1 MRSVASTPVA
11 GGMSTSFRA
20 LRHRDFRFFWTG
32 ALVSNIGSWMQNAAV
47 PYVVFELT
55 DSTTLV
61 GLTAFLQ
68 MIPVVFVGPWSGPLA
83 DRVDRRR
90 LLLLTQALMALL
102 AFGLWGVWAS
112 GWESVPA
119 LMALIALS
127 GVVAGVNTPAW
138 QAFVPSLVPR
148 DDLLNAVALNSAQ
161 FNAGRAIGPAMAG
174 AVLVTLGPSWAFFLN
189 ALSFAGVIFT
199 LWVIRRPPP
208 ERRPVSGG
216 SLRQFA
222 EGVRY
227 VRASPEILACMLLVL
242 AVAGLGQPIVQLLPV
257 YAERVFD
264 VGGGAYGVLA
274 GAIGAGATVAVPLL
288 GWLEGLRRSR
298 LLAGSIIGYGAL
310 LVGFAQ
316 APGFLLA
323 VALITM
329 AGMAFLAVVS
339 TLQTTVQLLVDEALR
354 GRVMAVYVMAFTAA
368 YPVGSLL
375 QGWVADHL
383 GAPTTTTVAGL
394 ALVALAGVLASTPW
408 FDRFDRPTPVEAD
421 VELVE
426 P

>member
-1 MRSVASTPVA
+1 MRQ
-11 GGMSTSFRA
+11 SFRA
-20 LRHRDFRFFWTG
+20 LHHRDFRLFWTG

-47 PYVVFELT
+47 PYVVYDLT
-55 DSTTLV
+55 GSTTLV
-61 GLTAFLQ
+61 GVTAFLQ
-68 MIPVVFVGPWSGPLA
+68 MFPVVIVGPWSGPLA

-90 LLLLTQALMALL
+90 LLLVTQTAMAVL
-102 AFGLWGVWAS
+102 ASGLWAS
-112 GWESVPA
+112 WSAGIESVPL
-119 LMALIALS
+119 LMAIITAS
-127 GVVAGVNTPAW
+127 GVVAGVNIPAW

-189 ALSFAGVIFT
+189 ALSFGAVLVA
-199 LWVIRRPPP
+199 LWWIRRPPV
-208 ERRPVSGG
+208 ERRAASGG

-242 AVAGLGQPIVQLLPV
+242 AVAGLGQPVVQLLPV
-257 YAERVFD
+257 FADDVFS

-274 GAIGAGATVAVPLL
+274 GAIGAGATVAAPLL
-288 GWLEGLRRSR
+288 GLIEGWRRSR

-316 APGFLLA
+316 SPVYVLA
-323 VALITM
+323 VGVIAL

-339 TLQTTVQLLVDEALR
+339 TLQTTVQLLVDESLR

-368 YPVGSLL
+368 YPIGSLV
-375 QGWVADHL
+375 QGWLADHV
-383 GAPTTTTVAGL
+383 GARATTTGAGL
-394 ALVALAGVLASTPW
+394 ALVVLSVSLAATPW
-408 FDRFDRPTPVEAD
+408 FDRFDRPAPVSPD
-421 VELVE
+421 DLGIE
-426 P
+426 PEPAVAPAAGS